1 MQDINIAMPIYK
13 LIECSDNYTSNTS
26 RNLSQYIRDSPFSS
40 AGAATFAIKYT
51 KSLTF

>member
-13 LIECSDNYTSNTS
+13 LIECSDNYSNTS
-26 RNLSQYIRDSPFSS
+26 LKLSQYIRDSPFSS
-40 AGAATFAIKYT
+40 AGATTLAIKYT